1 MPAAII
7 ADNVSRSFG
16 ETLAVNGLSF
26 TVEQG
31 EVFGVLGP
39 NGAGKTTLVRLLN
52 GVLTLTGGSATI
64 CGINVS
70 EHGDEARKLTGVLTE
85 TPSLY
90 ERLTARE
97 NLTFFGTLYGV
108 PPGQLENRVEE
119 ILDLFQLK
127 DRGDD
132 PVGRY
137 SKGMKQRLALA
148 RAIFHSPKILFLD
161 EPTAGLD
168 PEAAQRV
175 HQMIKDLAGSGGRT
189 VFLCTHNLNE
199 AESLCTRV
207 ALINAGNLLAIG
219 SIADLSHRLW
229 KGLSVEI
236 DFLKP
241 PSADLIKAVSEIEGV
256 VVVSAEGTA
265 LLIRVPGQEA
275 VPGVVSAAV
284 MNGGLIRRVQ
294 PLEHT
299 LEEIYFMIQ
308 DRRGIT
314 G

>member
-7 ADNVSRSFG
+7 ADKVSRSFG
-16 ETLAVNGLSF
+16 GTMAVNGLSF
-26 TVEQG
+26 TVEEG

-52 GVLTLTGGSATI
+52 GVLTLTGGRAEI
-64 CGINVS
+64 CGIDVS
-70 EHGDEARKLTGVLTE
+70 VHGEEARKLTGVLTE

-108 PPGQLENRVEE
+108 PPGMLQNRVEE
-119 ILDLFQLK
+119 ILDLFQLTE
-127 DRGDD
+127 RGDD
-132 PVGRY
+132 PVGEY

-148 RAIFHSPKILFLD
+148 RAILHSPKILFLD

-168 PEAAQRV
+168 PEAAHRV
-175 HQMIKDLAGSGGRT
+175 HEMIRDLAGSGGRT

-199 AESLCTRV
+199 AESLCSRV
-207 ALINAGNLLAIG
+207 ALINTGSLLAIG
-219 SIADLSHRLW
+219 SIEDLAHRLW

-236 DFLKP
+236 DFLAP
-241 PSADLIKAVSEIEGV
+241 PSAGLIKAVSEIEGV
-256 VVVSAEGTA
+256 LVDSVVDTTLILHVPGEETVPRVVV
-265 LLIRVPGQEA
+265 
-275 VPGVVSAAV
+275 AAV
-284 MNGGLIRRVQ
+284 MSGGLVRKVR

-299 LEEIYFMIQ
+299 LEEIYFRIQ
-308 DRRGIT
+308 DQRGSI
-314 G
+314 